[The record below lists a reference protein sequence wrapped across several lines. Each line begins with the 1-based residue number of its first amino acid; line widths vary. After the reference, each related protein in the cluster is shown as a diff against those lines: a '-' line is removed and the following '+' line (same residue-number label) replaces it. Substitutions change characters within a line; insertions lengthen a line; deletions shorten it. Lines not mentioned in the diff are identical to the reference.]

1 MLQTV
6 NIRVFVSL
14 RFNNGA
20 KWDLLHSEKIDIE
33 KAECVASEVKGE
45 ETSPHLFTS
54 VIIREQSPTHAN
66 HSHCIL
72 PLDLE
77 FEILRALARVNLMC
91 PMKAYVTRIFLLILD
106 GQRRV
111 LRRAVPTLYTSEG
124 LEPFVD
130 ICHERVFGTLLD

>member
-20 KWDLLHSEKIDIE
+20 KWDLLHSEKIDIK

-45 ETSPHLFTS
+45 ETSPHLFAT

-66 HSHCIL
+66 HSHCVL

-77 FEILRALARVNLMC
+77 FEILRALARVNLMS
-91 PMKAYVTRIFLLILD
+91 PMKAYISRIIFLILD
-106 GQRRV
+106 GQRWV

-130 ICHERVFGTLLD
+130 SRHERVFGTLLD